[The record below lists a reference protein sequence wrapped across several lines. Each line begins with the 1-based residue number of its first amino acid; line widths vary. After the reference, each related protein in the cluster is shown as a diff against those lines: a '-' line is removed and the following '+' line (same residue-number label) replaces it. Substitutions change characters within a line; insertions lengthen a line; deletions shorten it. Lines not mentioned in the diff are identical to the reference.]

1 MLFSSL
7 IFLYAFLPCTFLIYF
22 LAPKKGKNVVLLLA
36 SLLFYA
42 WGEPKYLILIL
53 LTMLLGFAA
62 GLGIHRFRGHFLSR
76 LCMLL
81 SVTGCVGLLV
91 FFKYGDFLLTAVG
104 GVLGTSLPLWH
115 LALPVGISFYPFQIL
130 SYTIDLYRGDV
141 EVQRNPVTFALYV
154 SLFPQLIAG
163 PIVRYRDVALEL
175 RERKHS
181 AALAYEG
188 ACRFLVGL
196 GKKVILANNLGL
208 LCQSY
213 RSSSEPSVLFA
224 WLSAVGFFLQIYFDF
239 SGYSDMAIGLG
250 RILGFHFP
258 ENFRYPYCSHSVTE
272 FWRRWHISLSTWFR
286 DYLYIP
292 LGGNRKGTLRKYLN
306 VLVTFAVSGL
316 WHGAQWNYM
325 AWGLL
330 NGLYQVIGAAL
341 MPLRTAVVRAL
352 HIDPKSRPHKLLR
365 VVVTFV
371 LFSSTMVFFRAYRL
385 MDAVRIFISMLTVH
399 NFEIFTDGS
408 IFACGID
415 AFNFA
420 LLGIYVLV
428 IFAADVCKYKRIK
441 VRSVIEKKHWL
452 CQVAVVALGVLT
464 VLLLGVYGPGFEASN
479 FIYSQF

>member
-1 MLFSSL
+1 
-7 IFLYAFLPCTFLIYF
+7 
-22 LAPKKGKNVVLLLA
+22 V
-36 SLLFYA
+36 
-42 WGEPKYLILIL
+42 
-53 LTMLLGFAA
+53 
-62 GLGIHRFRGHFLSR
+62 
-76 LCMLL
+76 L
-81 SVTGCVGLLV
+81 SVLAHLGVQIAPPA
-91 FFKYGDFLLTAVG
+91 FDFLL
-104 GVLGTSLPLWH
+104 PM
-115 LALPVGISFYPFQIL
+115 GISFYTLQAVGYL
-130 SYTIDLYRGDV
+130 VDTYRGEKAEHNLLD
-141 EVQRNPVTFALYV
+141 FAL
-154 SLFPQLIAG
+154 F
-163 PIVRYRDVALEL
+163 
-175 RERKHS
+175 
-181 AALAYEG
+181 
-188 ACRFLVGL
+188 
-196 GKKVILANNLGL
+196 
-208 LCQSY
+208 
-213 RSSSEPSVLFA
+213 
-224 WLSAVGFFLQIYFDF
+224 VGFFPQMVSGPISRGNRLLPQLSAAKRPAFDDLRDGVLLLIWGYFLKIVVADRAALFVASVYAPESEYEGWFYIVATLLFCLQLYGDF
-239 SGYSDMAIGLG
+239 GGCSVMAMGTAK
-250 RILGFHFP
+250 ILGIDLID
-258 ENFRYPYCSHSVTE
+258 NFNAPYFSQSIAE

-341 MPLRTAVVRAL
+341 MPLRTAVVRML

-441 VRSVIEKKHWL
+441 VRSVIEKQHWL

>member
-22 LAPKKGKNVVLLLA
+22 LTPKKGKNVVLLLA

-53 LTMLLGFAA
+53 LTMLLGFTA

-115 LALPVGISFYPFQIL
+115 LALPVGISFYTFQIL

-141 EVQRNPVTFALYV
+141 EVQRNPVAFALYV

-181 AALAYEG
+181 VALAYEG

-213 RSSSEPSVLFA
+213 RSSPEPSVLFA
-224 WLSAVGFFLQIYFDF
+224 WPVSYTHL
-239 SGYSDMAIGLG
+239 
-250 RILGFHFP
+250 
-258 ENFRYPYCSHSVTE
+258 
-272 FWRRWHISLSTWFR
+272 
-286 DYLYIP
+286 
-292 LGGNRKGTLRKYLN
+292 TLP
-306 VLVTFAVSGL
+306 T
-316 WHGAQWNYM
+316 
-325 AWGLL
+325 
-330 NGLYQVIGAAL
+330 I
-341 MPLRTAVVRAL
+341 
-352 HIDPKSRPHKLLR
+352 LR
-365 VVVTFV
+365 V
-371 LFSSTMVFFRAYRL
+371 
-385 MDAVRIFISMLTVH
+385 
-399 NFEIFTDGS
+399 
-408 IFACGID
+408 
-415 AFNFA
+415 
-420 LLGIYVLV
+420 
-428 IFAADVCKYKRIK
+428 
-441 VRSVIEKKHWL
+441 
-452 CQVAVVALGVLT
+452 
-464 VLLLGVYGPGFEASN
+464 
-479 FIYSQF
+479 